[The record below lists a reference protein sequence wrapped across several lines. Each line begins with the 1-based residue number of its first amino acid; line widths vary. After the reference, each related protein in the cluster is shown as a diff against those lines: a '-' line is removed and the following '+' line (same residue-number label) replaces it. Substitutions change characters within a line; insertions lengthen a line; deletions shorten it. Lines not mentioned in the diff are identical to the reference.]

1 MEDLKDLILKRTPG
15 RMSFQNVAIDLL
27 FTVSVGGS
35 VGGSVAVA
43 VAASASG
50 SGSGDGSGAA
60 SAAAASSASG
70 TGAASGIVV
79 QPSSYHPSGN
89 RTLPQLL
96 ILKVA

>member
-1 MEDLKDLILKRTPG
+1 MLMEDLKDLILKRTPG

-43 VAASASG
+43 VAASG

>member
-1 MEDLKDLILKRTPG
+1 
-15 RMSFQNVAIDLL
+15 MSFQNVAIDLL

-60 SAAAASSASG
+60 AAASSASG

-89 RTLPQLL
+89 RTLPQL
-96 ILKVA
+96 